1 MPVEVEQLTS
11 KIFLV
16 LVSFSNLN
24 FLNVSLEIQTTRLKV
39 QSKVF

>member
-16 LVSFSNLN
+16 LVSLSNLN

>member
-24 FLNVSLEIQTTRLKV
+24 FLNVSLEIQTTRLKA

>member
-24 FLNVSLEIQTTRLKV
+24 FLNVSLEIQTT
-39 QSKVF
+39 